1 METIIIQAK
10 DKKEADFLK
19 KLLLKL
25 NVTIKKKY
33 SEPSNIDFVSEEE
46 QKELEKELQDPDTTE
61 IVNSETTKL

>member
-25 NVTIKKKY
+25 NVTIKKNY
-33 SEPSNIDFVSEEE
+33 PETSHIDFVSEEE